1 MLRTRRN
8 SPLHWLSLLLLPAA
22 ATCMLTGTSMAFDVS
37 GVGGR
42 LGVTDPDALDPTA
55 SLGVHAEVEKRGS
68 RLHLMPNLAYWNVD
82 RVSNVNPNFDMYY
95 HFERDNRISPYLG
108 GGLGLNFRHNDR
120 VDQSDTN
127 VGVNVIGGLS
137 FPDRDA
143 ARRYYLEGRYTASEM
158 NQISLLTGITFG
170 TR

>member
-1 MLRTRRN
+1 M
-8 SPLHWLSLLLLPAA
+8 LLLAA
-22 ATCMLTGTSMAFDVS
+22 VTTLAMAGSSWAFDVS

-42 LGVTDPDALDPTA
+42 IGVTDPDALDPTP
-55 SLGVHAEVEKRGS
+55 SLGVHAEVEQRGS
-68 RLHLMPNLAYWNVD
+68 QLHLMPNLAYWNVD

-95 HFERDNRISPYLG
+95 HFEREHRVSPYLG

-120 VDQSDTN
+120 VDRSQTDL
-127 VGVNVIGGLS
+127 GVNMIGGVS
-137 FPDRDA
+137 IPDRNA
-143 ARRYYLEGRYTASEM
+143 ARRYYVEGRYTASDM